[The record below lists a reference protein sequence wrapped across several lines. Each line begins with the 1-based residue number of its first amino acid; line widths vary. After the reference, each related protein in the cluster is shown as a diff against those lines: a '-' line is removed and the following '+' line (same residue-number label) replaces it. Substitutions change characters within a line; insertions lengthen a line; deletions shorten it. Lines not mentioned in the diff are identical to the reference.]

1 MTPDQ
6 YLDKILK
13 AQTFAD
19 DAAELKEIRHR
30 RKDIEATLRKHFPE
44 SVLSIRWG
52 GSMAKGTMIRE
63 SYDGDLT
70 CYFNEDETG
79 AGSTL
84 EEIYN
89 SVAAALSKD
98 YEVERKTSALRVKD
112 RSTKTSKGFAVDL
125 HIDVVPGRYTDDDKD
140 DVYIHQEAGNK
151 ARLKTNL
158 QVHIDHIK
166 DSGVIDAI
174 RLTKLWNCQN
184 GIRAKTFVLE
194 LLILKLLTKKK
205 SLGLSE
211 QLKHVWTQFRDHAD
225 ELAVEDPANP
235 AGNDLKPALDAVRA
249 SLASVA
255 GTTLSA
261 IDRSGWES
269 VFGKIQEEEAAED
282 RKAALRAAAA
292 HVATPTRP
300 WCARG

>member
-6 YLDKILK
+6 YLNEVLST
-13 AQTFAD
+13 QTFAD
-19 DAAELKEIRHR
+19 DAPELKEVRQR
-30 RKDIEATLRKHFPE
+30 RKEIEASLRKHFPK
-44 SVLSIRWG
+44 SSPSIRWG
-52 GSMAKGTMIRE
+52 GSMAKHTMIRE

-70 CYFNEDETG
+70 CYFPEDETE

-89 SVAAALSKD
+89 SVSTALSKD

-112 RSTKTSKGFAVDL
+112 RSTKAKKGFAVDL
-125 HIDVVPGRYTDDDKD
+125 HIDVVPGRYTDTDQE
-140 DVYIHQEAGNK
+140 DVYIHQEAGTK
-151 ARLKTNL
+151 ERLKTNL

-166 DSGVIDAI
+166 DSGVTDAI
-174 RLTKLWNCQN
+174 RLAKLWNCQN
-184 GIRAKTFVLE
+184 GIGAKTFVLE
-194 LLILKLLTKKK
+194 LLVVKLLAKLK
-205 SLGLSE
+205 SKGLSD
-211 QLKHVWTQFRDHAD
+211 QLKHVWTQFRDHAA

-235 AGNDLKPALDAVRA
+235 AGNDLKPALDSVRA
-249 SLASVA
+249 SLSSVA
-255 GTTLSA
+255 DTTLDA
-261 IDRSGWES
+261 IDKSGWES
-269 VFGKIQEEEAAED
+269 VFGKIQEEEDAED